1 MKFSEEFLKEI
12 CNYLGSD
19 LEAPPCQMLKEY
31 MEVSPNCKAFVE
43 QVKSTIELLQAAERC
58 EPVPEDLNQKL
69 LKCLNLELS
78 EEEGS

>member
-19 LEAPPCQMLKEY
+19 LGAPPCQMLKEY
-31 MEVSPNCKAFVE
+31 METSPNCKIFVE
-43 QVKSTIELLQAAERC
+43 QIKHTIELIQAAEEC

-69 LKCLNLELS
+69 LKCLKLVSPEKL
-78 EEEGS
+78 G